1 MSTVQNKLYMDENIL
16 KYLEDVRLACEDVEQ
31 FFANYP
37 NRFDV
42 FSNDR
47 LMIRAVERSV
57 EIMGEAINRIL
68 KREPDFCLP
77 NARAIVQTR
86 NRVIHS
92 YEKVENEFLWGLVV
106 RHIPELKKDVER
118 ILAEYEEQYNREKDI
133 DSDCK

>member
-1 MSTVQNKLYMDENIL
+1 MDENIL
-16 KYLEDVRLACEDVEQ
+16 KYLEDVRMAWEDVEL
-31 FFANYP
+31 FFANYS

-68 KREPDFCLP
+68 KREPDFSLP
-77 NARAIVQTR
+77 NAKAIVQTR

-92 YEKVENEFLWGLVV
+92 YEKVETEFLWGLVR
-106 RHIPELKKDVER
+106 RHIPELKKDVEQ
-118 ILAEYEEQYNREKDI
+118 ILAEYGE
-133 DSDCK
+133 

>member
-1 MSTVQNKLYMDENIL
+1 MDENIL

-37 NRFDV
+37 NRFDI
-42 FSNDR
+42 FEKDR

-68 KREPDFCLP
+68 KRDPDFNLP

-92 YEKVENEFLWGLVV
+92 YEKVESEFLWGLVK
-106 RHIPELKKDVER
+106 RHIPALKKDVDR
-118 ILAEYEEQYNREKDI
+118 IFAEYEQRYNNGDA
-133 DSDCK
+133 

>member
-1 MSTVQNKLYMDENIL
+1 MSTVQNKLYMDEDIS
-16 KYLEDVRLACEDVEQ
+16 KYLEDVRLACEDVEH

-37 NRFDV
+37 SRFDV
-42 FSNDR
+42 FANDR

-68 KREPDFCLP
+68 KRDPNFNLP

-92 YEKVENEFLWGLVV
+92 YEKVEPEFLWGLVI
-106 RHIPELKKDVER
+106 RHIPQLKKDVQVALSEFQGR
-118 ILAEYEEQYNREKDI
+118 YDRQNG
-133 DSDCK
+133 SNS

>member
-1 MSTVQNKLYMDENIL
+1 MDENIL
-16 KYLEDVRLACEDVEQ
+16 KYLEDVRMACEDVEL
-31 FFANYP
+31 FFKNYP

-68 KREPDFCLP
+68 KREPDFSLP

-92 YEKVENEFLWGLVV
+92 NEKVENEFLWGLVIH
-106 RHIPELKKDVER
+106 HIPELKKDVEN
-118 ILAEYEEQYNREKDI
+118 ILAEYEGQYNRENNAA
-133 DSDCK
+133 SDCN

>member
-1 MSTVQNKLYMDENIL
+1 MYGW
-16 KYLEDVRLACEDVEQ
+16 LARTLSCSLRT
-31 FFANYP
+31 YP

-68 KREPDFCLP
+68 KREPDFSLP

-92 YEKVENEFLWGLVV
+92 YEKVENEFLWGLVI
-106 RHIPELKKDVER
+106 RHIPELKKDVEN
-118 ILAEYEEQYNREKDI
+118 ILAEYEGQYNRENNAA
-133 DSDCK
+133 SDCN

>member
-1 MSTVQNKLYMDENIL
+1 MDEKVL
-16 KYLEDVRLACEDVEQ
+16 KYLEDVRLACEDIDQ
-31 FFANYP
+31 FFADYP

-42 FSNDR
+42 FANDR

-68 KREPDFCLP
+68 KRDPNFNLP

-92 YEKVENEFLWGLVV
+92 YEKVENEFLWGLVK
-106 RHIPELKKDVER
+106 RHIPKLKCDVEQ
-118 ILAEYEEQYNREKDI
+118 ILAAEDRQDLGN
-133 DSDCK
+133 

>member
-1 MSTVQNKLYMDENIL
+1 M
-16 KYLEDVRLACEDVEQ
+16 ACEDVDQ
-31 FFANYP
+31 FFTNYP

-68 KREPDFCLP
+68 KREPDFRLP

-92 YEKVENEFLWGLVV
+92 YERVENEFLWGLVK
-106 RHIPELKKDVER
+106 RHIPELKKDVEN
-118 ILAEYEEQYNREKDI
+118 ILARYDEELNRKNDI
-133 DSDCK
+133 ASDCK